1 MELCAHFN
9 RLMTNG
15 ICKHIFSVALALS
28 LTHSFLLIYT
38 HVWEKIP
45 NEMDTK
51 IYISSQWPYFRLRL
65 GWKKPYEHFAERI
78 CPSPTI
84 LRQWGIF
91 RWQKPECMY
100 FVCGAAAAAV
110 RYTYITHTNH
120 PKNKNRKYC
129 HILFHFDRWTERE
142 RTERAQEQW
151 VMLVILSD
159 NGLSVGT

>member
-78 CPSPTI
+78 CPPPTI
-84 LRQWGIF
+84 LRQCGIF

-100 FVCGAAAAAV
+100 FVCAAAAAIH
-110 RYTYITHTNH
+110 YTYITYQS
-120 PKNKNRKYC
+120 PKKQKQKILP
-129 HILFHFDRWTERE
+129 HIVSFRPMD
-142 RTERAQEQW
+142 
-151 VMLVILSD
+151 
-159 NGLSVGT
+159 